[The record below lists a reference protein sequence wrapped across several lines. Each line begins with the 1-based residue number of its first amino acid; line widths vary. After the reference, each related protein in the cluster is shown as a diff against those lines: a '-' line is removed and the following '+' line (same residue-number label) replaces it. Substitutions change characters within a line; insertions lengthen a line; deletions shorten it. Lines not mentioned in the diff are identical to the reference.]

1 MDISNI
7 VLLYIIIIFI
17 IIIIKFY
24 NNEQTNMNF
33 LYNRCEYFYYILND
47 NVDKN
52 KLIKSIKLLNKK
64 IKIIKIT
71 KEKILESSMDKNI
84 YIIIKY
90 NNFIVNFSHLFY
102 DAYSINLIL
111 KKIDEIY
118 KMNDISKY
126 NIKNNEFKFYNLD
139 YSLLNYLSNNIKLF
153 CKADYK
159 NIYNI
164 LVKKKNKK
172 KIKIL
177 KNNFKNVT
185 TSEIIY
191 YIINK
196 LNIQEYCLLVNAR
209 KIYPKYN
216 NYLGNFIYFSD
227 IIKKEDEI
235 RTILEKDNNISLEK
249 LLNTLPKTLMIN
261 SYLNFLLPSFIKS
274 FTIDISSIG
283 NLIFIYP
290 LNMDDKYI
298 IIDYFC

>member
-1 MDISNI
+1 MDIKNI
-7 VLLYIIIIFI
+7 IFIFLIIIFI
-17 IIIIKFY
+17 IIIIIKFY
-24 NNEQTNMNF
+24 NKDQSNINF
-33 LYNRCEYFYYILND
+33 IYNRREYFNYILND

-52 KLIKSIKLLNKK
+52 KLIKSIKILNKK
-64 IKIIKIT
+64 NKIIKIIK
-71 KEKILESSMDKNI
+71 EKIIESSLDKNI

-111 KKIDEIY
+111 QKIDKIY

-126 NIKNNEFKFYNLD
+126 KIKNNKFKCYNLD
-139 YSLLNYLSNNIKLF
+139 NSFFNYLYNNIKLF

-159 NIYNI
+159 NVYNI
-164 LVKKKNKK
+164 IVKRNKK

-177 KNNFKNVT
+177 KNNFNTLT
-185 TSEIIY
+185 TREIIY

-196 LNIQEYCLLVNAR
+196 LNIQQYCLLVNAR
-209 KIYPKYN
+209 KIFPKYE
-216 NYLGNFIYFSD
+216 NYLGNLVYISN

-235 RTILEKDNNISLEK
+235 RTILEKDVDTSLEK
-249 LLNTLPKTLMIN
+249 LFNNIPSTLMIN

-274 FTIDISSIG
+274 FTIDITSIG